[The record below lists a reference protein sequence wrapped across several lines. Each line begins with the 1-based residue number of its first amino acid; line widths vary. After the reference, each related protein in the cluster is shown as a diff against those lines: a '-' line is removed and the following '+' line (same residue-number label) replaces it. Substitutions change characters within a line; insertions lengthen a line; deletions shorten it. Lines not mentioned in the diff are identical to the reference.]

1 MHCRRP
7 AAWLTSNRLVDCWCT
22 SHLTLAGVSQQP
34 RVHVQ
39 VHERLSLALLQSSPP
54 PQKNLTHTP
63 CSRRLASQSGP
74 VFSCLSS
81 LSHLQVCLSNPDSK
95 GKYINVILALLQS
108 PPPPPH
114 THTPCSRHLASQSGS
129 VPLCLCSLPQSQV
142 CLSNPESKGKYIKI
156 ILALLQSPSSAV
168 VYECAVTLTK
178 LSQAPTAIRA
188 AANCYCQVC
197 GICPHACQQGVALG
211 FSRCMRVVSHCQ
223 GAHSM

>member
-95 GKYINVILALLQS
+95 GKYINVILALLQRAR
-108 PPPPPH
+108 PA
-114 THTPCSRHLASQSGS
+114 R
-129 VPLCLCSLPQSQV
+129 
-142 CLSNPESKGKYIKI
+142 
-156 ILALLQSPSSAV
+156 